1 MNEEHQRALALA
13 AMELYLKRERAR
25 RRRLLL
31 LSLGLYAI
39 VLAFAEVRRR
49 VVIWHRRI
57 EEWEEWEDWDAH
69 SISFDAKP
77 LGFWYRLVF
86 FAVVILAS
94 VLATLRITLHVAVPR
109 DVELF
114 TISLGLAMSIV
125 GLYRSFRP

>member
-13 AMELYLKRERAR
+13 VVELYLKRERAR
-25 RRRLLL
+25 RRRLIL

-49 VVIWHRRI
+49 VVIWHRRM
-57 EEWEEWEDWDAH
+57 EEWDDH
-69 SISFDAKP
+69 SIVLGAEP
-77 LGFWYRLVF
+77 LGLWYRLVF

-94 VLATLRITLHVAVPR
+94 LLATLRLMFHVAVPR

-114 TISLGLAMSIV
+114 VISLGLAMSIV